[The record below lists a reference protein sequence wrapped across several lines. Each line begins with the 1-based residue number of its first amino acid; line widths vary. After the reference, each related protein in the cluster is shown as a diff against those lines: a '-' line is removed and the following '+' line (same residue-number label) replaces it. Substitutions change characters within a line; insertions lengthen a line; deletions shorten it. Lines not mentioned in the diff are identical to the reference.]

1 MSWILISATRGC
13 SYLSIFQHFSAMTV
27 VPINRLN
34 IVDILGKIILYFQGE
49 IADIDED
56 SSDEK
61 ENIADGEDCP
71 TIKTEEKKVE
81 KKHKTD
87 QDIEDEYGLNEYDDE
102 EDGIDSK
109 KLFGLGDLT
118 VFADP
123 GEDPYLDQEQP
134 DEDEEDVED
143 FKIR

>member
-1 MSWILISATRGC
+1 MSLT
-13 SYLSIFQHFSAMTV
+13 
-27 VPINRLN
+27 N
-34 IVDILGKIILYFQGE
+34 IDDKHGKIIIYFQGE

-61 ENIADGEDCP
+61 ENIADGEDSP
-71 TIKTEEKKVE
+71 TVKTEGKKD
-81 KKHKTD
+81 KTD

-143 FKIR
+143 FKIRYTIFIFKNSYLE